1 MRQDAPG
8 HVNVRAEQGRTV
20 YSIIGYLEF
29 RAEDRE
35 ATLSAIRDVVE
46 RSRQDEGCVE
56 YWWSEDV
63 LVPNRFRF
71 FECWE
76 SKDAFDAHQAQPYE
90 HEFMTVHVA
99 KGVGADA
106 HVITITDRTSA

>member
-1 MRQDAPG
+1 MESERL
-8 HVNVRAEQGRTV
+8 V

-35 ATLSAIRDVVE
+35 QTISALQEVTA
-46 RSRQDEGCVE
+46 RSRQDEGCIE

-76 SKDAFDAHQAQPYE
+76 SKAAFDSHQAQPYE
-90 HEFMTVHVA
+90 HEFMTVHVPRV
-99 KGVGADA
+99 VGADA
-106 HVITITDRTSA
+106 QILTITDRASAM

>member
-1 MRQDAPG
+1 M
-8 HVNVRAEQGRTV
+8 
-20 YSIIGYLEF
+20 YSIVGYLEF
-29 RAEDRE
+29 PAEGRE
-35 ATLSAIRDVVE
+35 QTILALQDVVT
-46 RSRQDEGCVE
+46 RSRQDEGCID

-90 HEFMTVHVA
+90 IEFMSVHVS
-99 KGVGADA
+99 KVVGADA

>member
-1 MRQDAPG
+1 M
-8 HVNVRAEQGRTV
+8 
-20 YSIIGYLEF
+20 YSLIGYLEF
-29 RAEDRE
+29 RPEDRE
-35 ATLSAIRDVVE
+35 QTISALREVAT
-46 RSRQDEGCVE
+46 RSRQDEGCVD

-63 LVPNRFRF
+63 LEPNRFRF

-99 KGVGADA
+99 RVIGADA
-106 HVITITDRTSA
+106 QVLTITERASAMG